1 MKFNIK
7 QWQDKHL
14 IKESNLKEIDFKD
27 KAAFDKYQ
35 SKHQMRPS
43 TKVNVGG
50 KDTTAGVQM
59 MQHDKDSDE
68 YKAAYKVASREV
80 GDGDKEKKASGKS
93 ATASKLT
100 PQQKK
105 SVVSD
110 TVKKLAFN
118 GHIDPSVAKLS
129 RIYVSG
135 MSHEDAKA
143 ELEAQINYD
152 PDGTGVSKYLQKQ
165 DKKEVNRILDNMYA
179 GKYDDYINDKN
190 IRSGTDDWI
199 RDPELDKRIKKN
211 GETQAAEEKA
221 KDKVYWA
228 DYEKRQAAKKAEKL
242 KNRTPKEI
250 EKAKT
255 QFRFSDSDY
264 ESPKEYRD
272 NVKDIL
278 QKRYDLDKVDPKR
291 MQQMIDGADDY
302 FYHEARSANKA
313 GRRAKTTSAKNFA
326 NYIEQYFDED
336 GIEPKNESVIRRST
350 RIRES
355 RMYRTIQQLKGL
367 EKN

>member
-1 MKFNIK
+1 MTDITG
-7 QWQDKHL
+7 QVDV
-14 IKESNLKEIDFKD
+14 
-27 KAAFDKYQ
+27 
-35 SKHQMRPS
+35 S
-43 TKVNVGG
+43 T
-50 KDTTAGVQM
+50 
-59 MQHDKDSDE
+59 
-68 YKAAYKVASREV
+68 
-80 GDGDKEKKASGKS
+80 
-93 ATASKLT
+93 
-100 PQQKK
+100 
-105 SVVSD
+105 
-110 TVKKLAFN
+110 
-118 GHIDPSVAKLS
+118 AKLS

-135 MSHEDAKA
+135 MSIEDAKA
-143 ELEAQINYD
+143 ELKTQMNPATNDTLKGI
-152 PDGTGVSKYLQKQ
+152 SKYKQK
-165 DKKEVNRILDNMYA
+165 KAEKEVYRLLDDIYT
-179 GKYDDYINDKN
+179 GKHDSYINDKN
-190 IRSGTDDWI
+190 VRSGTDGWI

-211 GETQAAEEKA
+211 GEKQDAEYNA
-221 KDKVYWA
+221 KEKVYWA
-228 DYEKRQAAKKAEKL
+228 DYKKRQAAEKAEKL

-350 RIRES
+350 RIREA

>member
-7 QWQDKHL
+7 NWQDKHL
-14 IKESNLKEIDFKD
+14 IKESKGLKREIDFKSD
-27 KAAFDKYQ
+27 DAFKKYNA
-35 SKHQMRPS
+35 KHKMRKT
-43 TKVNVGG
+43 TKVNIAG
-50 KDTTAGVQM
+50 KDTTAGEE
-59 MQHDKDSDE
+59 S
-68 YKAAYKVASREV
+68 
-80 GDGDKEKKASGKS
+80 GKEKKSVS
-93 ATASKLT
+93 SASKLT

-105 SVVSD
+105 STVSGAVEKMLYMTD
-110 TVKKLAFN
+110 ITGYV
-118 GHIDPSVAKLS
+118 DVSTAKLS

-135 MSHEDAKA
+135 MSIEDAKA
-143 ELEAQINYD
+143 ELKTQMNPATNDTLKGI
-152 PDGTGVSKYLQKQ
+152 SKYKQK
-165 DKKEVNRILDNMYA
+165 KAEKEVYRLLDDIYT
-179 GKYDDYINDKN
+179 GKHDSYINDKN
-190 IRSGTDDWI
+190 IRSGTDGWI

-211 GETQAAEEKA
+211 GEKQDAEYNA
-221 KDKVYWA
+221 KEKVYWA
-228 DYEKRQAAKKAEKL
+228 DYKKRQAAEKAEKL

-350 RIRES
+350 RIREA
-355 RMYRTIQQLKGL
+355 RMYRTIQELKGL
-367 EKN
+367 EKGV